1 MSIRQGSNIISGA
14 KSKELGLLTPQ
25 WYDYVLEDINW
36 IRADSFSWHKGAFYT
51 ATYQHLLNDINGKT
65 PQSETIEGTTITY
78 YLADDGHKIV
88 ERNQESAVQTI
99 YENTGASWY
108 YIIDRNNSLFKLP
121 RVRAQAENMHLYFYA
136 GNFAQSL
143 DENNPTVPI
152 TGETNWGEIGG
163 VLSDQTDLQDVLDS
177 KAFLTDIGNATLTI
191 QKNATTIDTFT
202 ANSKTDKTI
211 NIVVPTTPQEV
222 NALPDTTKYAAN
234 ASLTIDSSTYVV
246 TLQLKDQDGSNI
258 GTAQTI
264 DLPLESVVV
273 SGRYDSANKKI
284 ILTLQDGSTID
295 IPVADLIAGLQ
306 SEITSTNK
314 LDADLVDD
322 TTAAH
327 KFVTASDKTTWNA
340 KQDAIS
346 DLSTIRSNAIA
357 GKGAAD
363 TIATYGDIVTHDVS
377 EFATST
383 QGGKADTAIQPGD
396 NISELTNDAAYVQTL
411 SDLGITATASEIN
424 TLDGITAST
433 SELNILDGATVT
445 TAELN
450 VLDGITASTTELNYT
465 DGVTSNIQ
473 TQLDDKVAKNTA
485 ITGATKTKITY
496 DSKGLVTAGDDLV
509 ESDIPSLHL
518 SKVSDVTATATE
530 LNYVSGVTSSVQ
542 NQLDDK
548 VVKTSGASKVYGT
561 DANGDQTTYDY
572 NSFGKVDDV
581 KVGTT
586 SVVTNKI
593 ANLGTMA
600 GETATNYYTKVSAD
614 GTFIKVNPTIT
625 GATKTKITYD
635 AKGLVTAGDDLVESD
650 IPSLHLSKIS
660 DVTATATEVNY
671 LSGATSNIQTQLNAK
686 AADSDVVHTT
696 GNETIN
702 GTKTF
707 NETLQ
712 LKSNLS
718 FRSYGS
724 NDSGRLQ
731 FRAQPSDN
739 VIRGTVAI
747 TDGYTTA
754 GSGYNGFVA
763 QMVARSGT
771 TSSDPFNTMRVSNKG
786 IEYIKEANDGTI
798 TGQYV
803 VVDNNGLVP
812 SDRLA
817 ISGTTGQVLTKTA
830 SGQSWGTLATVATTG
845 AYADL
850 TGTPT
855 IGNATLTIQKNGTDI
870 DTFTANATV
879 DQTINIT
886 VPTQASDVNA
896 LPDTTKYAASASL
909 SINSSTYVITLQL
922 KDQDGNN
929 IGTAQTIDLPLE
941 SVVVSGSYDS
951 STKEVVLTLQDG
963 STIRFSVADLVS
975 GLQSEITSTNKLD
988 ADLVDDSTSAHKFV
1002 TSSDKTTWSGKQDA
1016 LVSGTNIKTIN
1027 NNSLLGSGDLTIDSL
1042 PSQSGNTGKF
1052 LTTDGTDASW
1062 SDKPLVNKGT
1072 GGNSLTILGY
1082 AANMNGTNI
1091 GANSRAGAI
1100 ASTAL
1105 GCNAEATGYSSLALG
1120 AAAKAS
1126 AIGAIQL
1133 GQATNNSVGT
1143 MYVNL
1148 TTSNSTAGTNYKLLD
1163 SDGTIP
1169 ADRLVNSI
1177 NKYST
1182 MPTAASINEGWI
1194 VQYIGATDSTY
1205 THGYIYECI
1214 SDGAS
1219 TPTYSWTQ
1227 VDVQPTP
1234 DPLPSQSGNS
1244 GKFLTTDGTNASW
1257 GDALVNTAT
1266 AQNALTILGTPNT
1279 TSNNSRSINVGYNS
1293 SVSKWD
1299 AIALG
1304 AGSIAKESNSLSIGD
1319 GSEAWNMPSIA
1330 IGSHAVAKGTFSI
1343 QLGGSPYGSM
1353 FSTNDEA
1360 NTLKVCLGANT
1371 QNYKLLDGNGTI
1383 PEARLA
1389 DTTSATS
1396 GQVLQLDSNLN
1407 AVWATPQAGSS
1418 TLSNLTDVT
1427 ITSASSGQVLS
1438 YNGTNWENSE
1448 PTPAMVIVDYT
1459 AA

>member
-36 IRADSFSWHKGAFYT
+36 IRADNFSWHKGAFYT

-121 RVRAQAENMHLYFYA
+121 RARAQAENMHLYFYA

-306 SEITSTNK
+306 SEITVTNK

-346 DLSTIRSNAIA
+346 DLSTIRSNATA

-411 SDLGITATASEIN
+411 ADLGITATAEELN
-424 TLDGITAST
+424 ALDGVTASV

-473 TQLDDKVAKNTA
+473 TQLDDKVAKNAA

-496 DSKGLVTAGDDLV
+496 DSKGLVTAGDDLA
-509 ESDIPSLHL
+509 ENDIPSLHM
-518 SKVSDVTATATE
+518 SKISDVTATATE
-530 LNYVSGVTSSVQ
+530 LNYVGGVTSAIQ
-542 NQLDDK
+542 TQIDGK
-548 VVKTSGASKVYGT
+548 VDKTSSASKVYGT
-561 DANGDQTTYDY
+561 DANGDQTTYNY

-635 AKGLVTAGDDLVESD
+635 AKGLVTAGDDLAESD
-650 IPSLHLSKIS
+650 IPSIHLSKVS
-660 DVTATATEVNY
+660 DVTATAAEVNVLDGITATTAELNY
-671 LSGATSNIQTQLNAK
+671 VDGVTSNIQTQL
-686 AADSDVVHTT
+686 DSKQA
-696 GNETIN
+696 TI
-702 GTKTF
+702 
-707 NETLQ
+707 
-712 LKSNLS
+712 
-718 FRSYGS
+718 
-724 NDSGRLQ
+724 
-731 FRAQPSDN
+731 SDLAT
-739 VIRGTVAI
+739 I
-747 TDGYTTA
+747 
-754 GSGYNGFVA
+754 
-763 QMVARSGT
+763 RSGAAAGAT
-771 TSSDPFNTMRVSNKG
+771 ALQPNDNISELVNDTGYITGITSSDVTTALGYTPYNSTNPSGYQANVIESISVNNT
-786 IEYIKEANDGTI
+786 AQTI
-798 TGQYV
+798 TNKN
-803 VVDNNGLVP
+803 VD
-812 SDRLA
+812 
-817 ISGTTGQVLTKTA
+817 
-830 SGQSWGTLATVATTG
+830 
-845 AYADL
+845 
-850 TGTPT
+850 
-855 IGNATLTIQKNGTDI
+855 
-870 DTFTANATV
+870 
-879 DQTINIT
+879 IT
-886 VPTQASDVNA
+886 VPTTAAEVNA
-896 LPDTTKYAASASL
+896 LPDTTKYGSSLTL
-909 SINSSTYVITLQL
+909 SINSSTYVVTAQL

-929 IGTAQTIDLPLE
+929 LGTAQTIDLPLE
-941 SVVVSGSYDS
+941 SVVVSGRYDS
-951 STKEVVLTLQDG
+951 TTKEVILTLQDG
-963 STIRFSVADLVS
+963 SEIKFSVADLIS

-1002 TSSDKTTWSGKQDA
+1002 TASDKTTWSGKQDA

-1027 NNSLLGSGDLTIDSL
+1027 NNSLLGSGDITIDSL
-1042 PSQSGNTGKF
+1042 PTQTGQSGKF

-1062 SDKPLVNKGT
+1062 
-1072 GGNSLTILGY
+1072 
-1082 AANMNGTNI
+1082 
-1091 GANSRAGAI
+1091 
-1100 ASTAL
+1100 
-1105 GCNAEATGYSSLALG
+1105 AT
-1120 AAAKAS
+1120 
-1126 AIGAIQL
+1126 
-1133 GQATNNSVGT
+1133 
-1143 MYVNL
+1143 
-1148 TTSNSTAGTNYKLLD
+1148 
-1163 SDGTIP
+1163 
-1169 ADRLVNSI
+1169 
-1177 NKYST
+1177 
-1182 MPTAASINEGWI
+1182 
-1194 VQYIGATDSTY
+1194 
-1205 THGYIYECI
+1205 
-1214 SDGAS
+1214 
-1219 TPTYSWTQ
+1219 
-1227 VDVQPTP
+1227 VDA
-1234 DPLPSQSGNS
+1234 LPSQSGQS
-1244 GKFLTTDGTNASW
+1244 GKFLTTDGTDASW